1 MQRVLVSKLWGAMI
15 PSIDTDAWY
24 QMRKKAVQLIDYIPI
39 IGANVQLLISNEAAC
54 NMYQWWE

>member
-1 MQRVLVSKLWGAMI
+1 MI